1 MSVDIVN
8 LIESNPITKFN
19 GNYQSKLI
27 EKVRNNFTSYEQQLF
42 LSSFYCFLKY
52 DNKIDFVIDFVI
64 DLDNIWKWLG
74 FSQKVRAKELL
85 EKFFTINKD
94 YKFLLSLEGKQKNT
108 IFALEASGEKKD
120 VRGGH
125 NKETFMLNVDTFKK
139 FCLKAETKKADEIHD
154 YFIKLETIMF
164 EIANEECHEL
174 TQQLKK
180 IETAKNKEI
189 EEKLIKQKE
198 LDNEKFL
205 LKQFNNAGNMV
216 YIIKVKTFENGTYV
230 VKIGESRIGI
240 TGRYNEHKSKYEECI
255 LLDCFS
261 VNKSKDFEH
270 FLHSHNIIKPNIVK
284 NLPNHTS
291 ENELFLIGSNL
302 TYKLLS
308 KIVNDNIDNY
318 NYKVNELLLE
328 IENLKFKSQENV
340 TSTYVNKD
348 NELLNEIINT
358 NKILLSKVN
367 SLEQTNK
374 EILTKLNSQ
383 QEKKIV
389 TGFNQQ
395 LPNLGPRL
403 QKINPETLQLIK
415 VYESVTEAM
424 NESKHIK
431 RPSVMKAIKENII
444 YCGFRWILVERNLDP
459 NVIHE
464 IKPTK
469 ETKVQNLGYIAQ
481 LDKDKTN
488 ILNVYIDR
496 KTAAHF
502 NGYVSLSALD
512 NPVKNNSLAN
522 GFYYMLYNNC
532 DKELTRKFE
541 EINGTPILYKN
552 GVGQYD
558 ANNNLIKEFE
568 CKYDCIKSLAISD
581 KTLTKALTK
590 NIAYN
595 GHYYREIGEKLKMI

>member
-1 MSVDIVN
+1 MDIIKAFNTNNLHTEVVIKGTKTDPLFRASDIGIILEINNIRMSI
-8 LIESNPITKFN
+8 
-19 GNYQSKLI
+19 
-27 EKVRNNFTSYEQQLF
+27 
-42 LSSFYCFLKY
+42 
-52 DNKIDFVIDFVI
+52 IDFDESEKRAVSSTDSTGRMQEVTFLTEKGLYKVLFRSRKPIAQRFQNWVCEVIKEI
-64 DLDNIWKWLG
+64 RLNGIYEL
-74 FSQKVRAKELL
+74 QKEL
-85 EKFFTINKD
+85 EQT
-94 YKFLLSLEGKQKNT
+94 KNEMS
-108 IFALEASGEKKD
+108 A
-120 VRGGH
+120 
-125 NKETFMLNVDTFKK
+125 
-139 FCLKAETKKADEIHD
+139 
-154 YFIKLETIMF
+154 
-164 EIANEECHEL
+164 
-174 TQQLKK
+174 
-180 IETAKNKEI
+180 IETTKNKEM

-216 YIIKVKTFENGTYV
+216 YIIKVKTYENGSYV

-240 TGRYNEHKSKYEECI
+240 MGRYNEHKSKYEECV
-255 LLDCFS
+255 LLDCFC

-270 FLHSHNIIKPNIVK
+270 FLHCHSTIKPNIVK
-284 NLPNHTS
+284 NLPNHDS
-291 ENELFLIGSNL
+291 ENELFLIGGNL
-302 TYKLLS
+302 TYKILS

-328 IENLKFKSQENV
+328 IENLKFKNQEQN
-340 TSTYVNKD
+340 TNTGND
-348 NELLNEIINT
+348 NELLKEIIHT

-374 EILTKLNSQ
+374 EILSKLNSQ

-424 NESKHIK
+424 NESKNIK
-431 RPSVMKAIKENII
+431 RPSVMKAITDNTI
-444 YCGFRWILVERNLDP
+444 YCGFRWLLVERNLDP

-481 LDKDKTN
+481 LDKEKTK
-488 ILNVYIDR
+488 IVNVYIDR

-502 NGYVSLSALD
+502 NGYTSSAALD

-532 DKELTRKFE
+532 DDELTSKFE
-541 EINGTPILYKN
+541 EINGAPILYKN

-558 ANNNLIKEFE
+558 TNNNLIKEFE

-590 NIAYN
+590 NMPYN
-595 GHYYREIGEKLKMI
+595 GHYYKELGEKLKMV

>member
-1 MSVDIVN
+1 MDIVKAFNSNN
-8 LIESNPITKFN
+8 LHTEVVIKGTKTDPLFRASDIGAVLEISNIRTSIMDFDES
-19 GNYQSKLI
+19 
-27 EKVRNNFTSYEQQLF
+27 EKVVHSMNTLGGNQEVTFLTEKGLYKMLFRSRKPIAQRFQDWVCEVIKEIRLNGIYELQ
-42 LSSFYCFLKY
+42 
-52 DNKIDFVIDFVI
+52 
-64 DLDNIWKWLG
+64 
-74 FSQKVRAKELL
+74 KEL
-85 EKFFTINKD
+85 EQT
-94 YKFLLSLEGKQKNT
+94 KNEMS
-108 IFALEASGEKKD
+108 A
-120 VRGGH
+120 
-125 NKETFMLNVDTFKK
+125 
-139 FCLKAETKKADEIHD
+139 
-154 YFIKLETIMF
+154 
-164 EIANEECHEL
+164 
-174 TQQLKK
+174 
-180 IETAKNKEI
+180 IETTKNKEM

-216 YIIKVKTFENGTYV
+216 YIIKVKTFENGSYV

-240 TGRYNEHKSKYEECI
+240 MGRYNEHKSKYEECL
-255 LLDCFS
+255 LLDCFC

-270 FLHSHNIIKPNIVK
+270 FLHSHSIIKPNIVK
-284 NLPNHTS
+284 NLPNHDS

-302 TYKLLS
+302 TYKVLS

-328 IENLKFKSQENV
+328 IENLKFKNQQQN
-340 TSTYVNKD
+340 TNTGND
-348 NELLNEIINT
+348 NELLKEIINT

-389 TGFNQQ
+389 TGFNEQ

-403 QKINPETLQLIK
+403 QKINPETLQLTK

-424 NESKHIK
+424 NESKNIK
-431 RPSVMKAIKENII
+431 RPSVMKAVAENTI
-444 YCGFRWILVERNLDP
+444 YCGFRWLLVERNLDP
-459 NVIHE
+459 NIIHE

-469 ETKVQNLGYIAQ
+469 ETKVVNLGYIAQ
-481 LDKDKTN
+481 IDKDKTN
-488 ILNVYIDR
+488 IVNVYIDR

-502 NGYVSLSALD
+502 NGYTSSSALD

-532 DKELTRKFE
+532 DDELTSKFE
-541 EINGTPILYKN
+541 EINGAPMLYKN

-558 ANNNLIKEFE
+558 TNNNLIKEFE

-590 NIAYN
+590 NIPYN
-595 GHYYREIGEKLKMI
+595 GHYYKEIGEKLKMV

>member
-1 MSVDIVN
+1 MDIIKAFNTNNLHTEVVIKGTKTDPLFRASDIGIILEINNIRMSI
-8 LIESNPITKFN
+8 
-19 GNYQSKLI
+19 
-27 EKVRNNFTSYEQQLF
+27 
-42 LSSFYCFLKY
+42 
-52 DNKIDFVIDFVI
+52 IDFDESEKRAVSSTDSTGRMQEVTFLTEKGLYKVLFRSRKPIAQRFQNWVCEVIKEI
-64 DLDNIWKWLG
+64 RLNGIYEL
-74 FSQKVRAKELL
+74 QKEL
-85 EKFFTINKD
+85 EQT
-94 YKFLLSLEGKQKNT
+94 KNEMS
-108 IFALEASGEKKD
+108 A
-120 VRGGH
+120 
-125 NKETFMLNVDTFKK
+125 
-139 FCLKAETKKADEIHD
+139 
-154 YFIKLETIMF
+154 
-164 EIANEECHEL
+164 
-174 TQQLKK
+174 
-180 IETAKNKEI
+180 IETTKNKEM

-216 YIIKVKTFENGTYV
+216 YIIKVKTYENGSYV

-240 TGRYNEHKSKYEECI
+240 MGRYNEHKSKYEECT
-255 LLDCFS
+255 LLDCFC
-261 VNKSKDFEH
+261 VNKSKDFEY
-270 FLHSHNIIKPNIVK
+270 FLHSHSIIKPNIVK
-284 NLPNHTS
+284 NLPNHDS
-291 ENELFLIGSNL
+291 ENELFLIGGNL
-302 TYKLLS
+302 TYKILS

-328 IENLKFKSQENV
+328 IENLKFKNQEQN
-340 TSTYVNKD
+340 TNTGND
-348 NELLNEIINT
+348 NELLKEIIHT

-367 SLEQTNK
+367 SLEQINK
-374 EILTKLNSQ
+374 EILSKLNSQ

-424 NESKHIK
+424 NESKNIK
-431 RPSVMKAIKENII
+431 RPSVMKAITDNTI
-444 YCGFRWILVERNLDP
+444 YCGFRWLLVERNLDP
-459 NVIHE
+459 NIIHE

-481 LDKDKTN
+481 LDKEKTK
-488 ILNVYIDR
+488 IVNVYIDR

-502 NGYVSLSALD
+502 NGYTSSAALD

-532 DKELTRKFE
+532 DDELTSKFE
-541 EINGTPILYKN
+541 EINGAPILYKN

-558 ANNNLIKEFE
+558 TNNNLIKEFE

-590 NIAYN
+590 NIPYN
-595 GHYYREIGEKLKMI
+595 GHYYKEIGEKLKMV